1 MAAASD
7 VEPKAFVDAVDAVDD
22 DDDDAVAAAA
32 AVAVAVEAAPC
43 VRAYPTVRWSQ
54 RDDGDWEAR

>member
-7 VEPKAFVDAVDAVDD
+7 VEPKVFVDAVV
-22 DDDDAVAAAA
+22 DDDAVAAA
-32 AVAVAVEAAPC
+32 AVEAAPC
-43 VRAYPTVRWSQ
+43 VRACPAVRWSQ